1 VADHRLPLIG
11 THVPRVPDDA
21 ARTADQGAAAL
32 WAAVVASSE
41 DAILTKDLDGTITS
55 WNAAAQRLYGWS
67 AEEAI
72 GSNVEMLL
80 VDEAEG
86 RAIRDV
92 LKGGRRTGSFET
104 RRRRHDG
111 SLVDVSVSVS
121 PVHDPEGRVIGGAAI
136 ARDITDRKARE
147 AALVRSEMRYRTLTS
162 QLPDAV
168 VYEYDRE
175 LRVVSAHGSL
185 LTELGSTGAELV
197 GHELVERGDAANYR
211 AALSGEARR
220 FEWESG
226 GSILDVDVVPL
237 IDDAGEV
244 TGGLALARDVSSRR
258 RAERS
263 LHFQAQLLDRI
274 DVAVVAADLDGLVTH
289 WNRQAESYFEHPRAD
304 ALGRPIAEV
313 TSAIGL
319 SEPAEGLDAPAD
331 PETWQREFSIARRD
345 GTELVVLTTRN
356 TVRDAEGVVIG
367 FVDVSLDLT
376 LTRREQEEKV
386 ALERRLHQSQKLD
399 GIGRLAG
406 GIAHDFNNLLTIVI
420 NYADLLH
427 DELPADDALATYVAE
442 IREASERAARLTRQ
456 LLVFGRR
463 EVVTA
468 QSMDVNVAIADV
480 ITLLRSTIGE
490 DIEVRVDAAP
500 DLWLVGMD
508 RSQLE
513 QVLLNLALNARDAMP
528 AGGCLSMTTRN
539 EPGAGKQ
546 PEGGHVMIT
555 VADTGCGMPADV
567 VEHAF
572 EPFFTTKGQAGG
584 SGLGLATVYGIV
596 NGVGGHAVIDSAA
609 GSGTTIRITL
619 PAAAAASARPSE
631 PELPVSSLGLGQHI
645 LVVEDESG
653 VRELAVLL
661 LTEAGYEVTPA
672 ASAEEALRIARLRM
686 PDLLLSDVVMAD
698 SSGGE
703 LAVRLHAE
711 APGLPILF
719 TSGYTDDVVTR
730 HLVQERRFA
739 FLQKPFT
746 RRTLLEAVSAALPL
760 GVTRPHER
768 PDGSTA
774 N

>member
-1 VADHRLPLIG
+1 VADHRRPLIAA
-11 THVPRVPDDA
+11 HVPRGSADNA

-55 WNAAAQRLYGWS
+55 WNAAAEHLYGWP
-67 AEEAI
+67 AADAM
-72 GSNVEMLL
+72 GRNVDMLV

-92 LKGGRRTGSFET
+92 LRGGRRTGSFET
-104 RRRRHDG
+104 RRRRRDG

-121 PVHDPEGRVIGGAAI
+121 PVHDREGRVIGGAAI

-147 AALVRSEMRYRTLTS
+147 AALLRSELRYRTLTS
-162 QLPDAV
+162 HLPDAV
-168 VYEYDRE
+168 VYEYDRD

-211 AALSGEARR
+211 AALDGEARR
-220 FEWESG
+220 FESESG
-226 GSILDVDVVPL
+226 SSILDVDVVPL
-237 IDDAGEV
+237 IDDAGGV

-258 RAERS
+258 RVERS

-274 DVAVVAADLDGLVTH
+274 DVAVVATDLDGLVTH

-304 ALGRPIAEV
+304 ALGRPIADV
-313 TSAIGL
+313 TSAL
-319 SEPAEGLDAPAD
+319 RLPEPAEGLDAPAD
-331 PETWQREFSIARRD
+331 PETWRREYSIARRD
-345 GTELVVLTTRN
+345 GTELVVLTTRS

-420 NYADLLH
+420 NYADLL
-427 DELPADDALATYVAE
+427 DDKLPADDALATYVAE

-463 EVVTA
+463 EVVKP
-468 QSMDVNVAIADV
+468 QSMDVNLAIADV

-490 DIEVRVDAAP
+490 DIEVRVDAAS
-500 DLWLVGMD
+500 DLWPVGVD

-539 EPGAGKQ
+539 ESGAGGQ
-546 PEGGHVMIT
+546 RAGGKVLIT

-567 VEHAF
+567 VERAF
-572 EPFFTTKGQAGG
+572 EPFFTTKGQADGT
-584 SGLGLATVYGIV
+584 GLGLATVYGIV
-596 NGVGGHAVIDSAA
+596 HGVGGDAVIDSAP
-609 GSGTTIRITL
+609 GRGTAIRITL
-619 PAAAAASARPSE
+619 PAAAAAARPSE
-631 PELPVSSLGLGQHI
+631 PKLPASSIGRGQHI
-645 LVVEDESG
+645 LVVEDACG

-661 LTEAGYEVTPA
+661 LTEAGYEVTLA
-672 ASAEEALRIARLRM
+672 ASAEEALPMARLRM
-686 PDLLLSDVVMAD
+686 PDLLLSDVVMAG

-703 LAVRLHAE
+703 LALTLHAE

-719 TSGYTDDVVTR
+719 MSGYTDDIVTR
-730 HLVQERRFA
+730 HLVQDQHLA

-746 RRTLLEAVSAALPL
+746 RRTLLEAVSAALPQ
-760 GVTRPHER
+760 GAARP
-768 PDGSTA
+768 P
-774 N
+774 

>member
-11 THVPRVPDDA
+11 THVLRESADHAVRA
-21 ARTADQGAAAL
+21 ADQGAAAL

-72 GSNVEMLL
+72 GSNVDMLL

-86 RAIRDV
+86 HAIRDV

-121 PVHDPEGRVIGGAAI
+121 PVHDLEGRVIGGAAI

-147 AALVRSEMRYRTLTS
+147 ATLMRSELRYRTLTS
-162 QLPDAV
+162 QLPDAA
-168 VYEYDRE
+168 VYEFDRD
-175 LRVVSAHGSL
+175 LRVVSAHGPL
-185 LTELGSTGAELV
+185 LTKLGSTGAELI
-197 GHELVERGDAANYR
+197 GLERGDAAHYR
-211 AALSGEARR
+211 AALDGEARK
-220 FEWESG
+220 FESESA

-237 IDDAGEV
+237 TDGAGEV

-258 RAERS
+258 RVERN

-274 DVAVVAADLDGLVTH
+274 DVAVVATDRFGLVTH
-289 WNRQAESYFEHPRAD
+289 WNRQAESYFEHSRAE
-304 ALGRPIAEV
+304 ALGRHIAEV

-319 SEPAEGLDAPAD
+319 PAPAEGLDALAD
-331 PETWQREFSIARRD
+331 SETWQRELSIARRD
-345 GTELVVLTTRN
+345 GTELVVLTTRS
-356 TVRDAEGVVIG
+356 TVRDTEGVVIG

-376 LTRREQEEKV
+376 LTRREHEEKV

-427 DELPADDALATYVAE
+427 DELPADDALAMYVSE

-463 EVVTA
+463 EVVKPQA
-468 QSMDVNVAIADV
+468 MDVNLAIADI
-480 ITLLRSTIGE
+480 ITLLRPTIGE
-490 DIEVRVDAAP
+490 DIEVRIDAAP
-500 DLWLVGMD
+500 DLWPVCVD

-528 AGGCLSMTTRN
+528 AGGRLSMTTRN
-539 EPGAGKQ
+539 EPAAGAHPDAGR
-546 PEGGHVMIT
+546 VLIT

-567 VEHAF
+567 VERAF
-572 EPFFTTKGQAGG
+572 EPFFTTKGPADG

-596 NGVGGHAVIDSAA
+596 KGIGGHAVIDSAP
-609 GSGTTIRITL
+609 GSGTAIRITL
-619 PAAAAASARPSE
+619 PASAGAAAPPE
-631 PELPVSSLGLGQHI
+631 PEAPVCSGGRGQHI
-645 LVVEDESG
+645 LVVEDEAG

-661 LTEAGYEVTPA
+661 LTQAGYEVTPA
-672 ASAEEALRIARLRM
+672 ASAEEALRSARVRM

-703 LAVRLHAE
+703 LALRLRAE
-711 APGLPILF
+711 APVLPILF
-719 TSGYTDDVVTR
+719 MSGYSDDVVTR
-730 HLVQERRFA
+730 HLVRERRFA
-739 FLQKPFT
+739 FLEKPFT
-746 RRTLLEAVSAALPL
+746 RRTLLEAVRAALPL
-760 GVTRPHER
+760 EVSE
-768 PDGSTA
+768 A
-774 N
+774 Q